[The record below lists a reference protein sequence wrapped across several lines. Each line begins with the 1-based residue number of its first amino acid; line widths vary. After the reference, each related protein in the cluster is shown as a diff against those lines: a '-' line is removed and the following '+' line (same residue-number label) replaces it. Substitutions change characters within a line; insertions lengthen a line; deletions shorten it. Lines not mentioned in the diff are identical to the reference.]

1 MRYYGDSSNIRY
13 LARYL
18 QHYQLVWIMQWN
30 GKSIN
35 VFFNVSVYRL
45 LWVPYFLF
53 ILVISLLVIYFTE
66 LPIVHRNSWHNLL
79 I

>member
-66 LPIVHRNSWHNLL
+66 LPIVHRNS
-79 I
+79 

>member
-1 MRYYGDSSNIRY
+1 MRYYGGNSNIRY

-66 LPIVHRNSWHNLL
+66 LPIVHRNS
-79 I
+79 